1 MNKKFINALLF
12 SAALLS
18 TGMVSSCKDY
28 DDDIDALETRV
39 TTLEEAMKTLEA
51 KFDAGKFITS
61 FAANSSNTG
70 YVLTLSDGSTL
81 EIKNGENGATGAAG
95 QNGTTWEIDETTK
108 EWVKVNPDGSRENTG
123 IIAEGQ
129 KGEQGEPGEP
139 GQPGQ
144 PGQPGEPGQPG
155 KDGHSPYIN
164 ETNQKW
170 MVWNDETG
178 KYEETQYSAVGES
191 SYVVKYDNYY
201 ELNVAIADA
210 NGVPTGEFQK
220 LVMPVTGTISS
231 LKVYTAS
238 RSVEN
243 ELHKGADVQYA
254 YSYNQQAK
262 TIEFNGKTYEP
273 NQILSSA
280 AATFV
285 AEVNP
290 LDADATKYNFYL
302 RDSKGQSAFEIS
314 SVEQNKTKDAIVTR
328 AAEEATA
335 NEGFYNM
342 SIKLKD
348 GINLNDINTSVSYA
362 LATTNYNGE
371 TITSD
376 YAINIAKADDNITGN
391 LSATD
396 FNTNTHE
403 VSVEKGISF
412 DELLRE
418 ALTKTFYDK
427 ALNIA
432 DFYFT
437 LPQNQT
443 ANNEEPQFSIDL
455 NNRRILAKNA
465 SSSVVTL
472 KLHYLT
478 INGTVV
484 EGEEKAINVK
494 VQAVSAKEAS
504 IGDFTWT
511 VQKSNKAENMK
522 AVVDVTGLEN
532 YISDGMTANVT
543 YKFANDIVYV
553 NGVALT
559 PENKAKIE
567 EDINNRYIDDI
578 LPGTLKFVKGENDAY
593 GYPTYTA
600 ELDFTNYV
608 STIYAEPF
616 IAEVTLT
623 NKENAQ
629 EETTFS
635 FKVDIKAPEYTL
647 DRSKAYFNG
656 DNALVLDQ
664 NGDWSA
670 VDGILHFD
678 LTKLYANFNGNA
690 TATDGSKIS
699 FKETVPNKNDKG
711 EKATAW
717 LQTDKKTVYV
727 GEYNEDK
734 ENGIYNT
741 GAGSERTFDV
751 TCVPFG
757 NKNLELVK
765 ETIVV
770 KASTRVHEGIFGY
783 GTIKNGKLEAG
794 KNVEIT
800 NTDVKEVAVTAFAG
814 MEAETEKL
822 YKFWDEYT
830 DFLGSDY
837 SAIVQDVKVEGDDN
851 AKQNLE
857 FNGFVANSSSVYVLK
872 VQKKEGITVQT
883 ETKCNI
889 TVTITDRL
897 GLTKSAVVPV
907 ILKPTAV
914 AGE

>member
-139 GQPGQ
+139 GQPG
-144 PGQPGEPGQPG
+144 

-210 NGVPTGEFQK
+210 NGVPTGQFQK
-220 LVMPVTGTISS
+220 ILLPVTATVSS
-231 LKVYTAS
+231 LKVYTADADQDNKFT
-238 RSVEN
+238 E
-243 ELHKGADVQYA
+243 GAEVDYA
-254 YSYNQQAK
+254 YSYNQQGKAV
-262 TIEFNGKTYEP
+262 EFNGKTYEA
-273 NQILSSA
+273 NQVLSSA
-280 AATFV
+280 AATFI
-285 AEVNP
+285 AEINP
-290 LDADATKYNFYL
+290 RNADATKYGFFL
-302 RDSKGQSAFEIS
+302 TDSKGNSDFVIS
-314 SVEQNKTKDAIVTR
+314 SISQNKTKDAIITTR
-328 AAEEATA
+328 AAEKEPTV
-335 NEGFYNM
+335 NYGFYNM
-342 SIKLKD
+342 SIRLKD
-348 GINLNDINTSVSYA
+348 GINLNDINTGVSYA
-362 LATTNYNGE
+362 LATINYNGG
-371 TITSD
+371 IVTSD
-376 YAINIAKADDNITGN
+376 YTININVDDNINGK
-391 LSATD
+391 LDKSDFSAGPHD
-396 FNTNTHE
+396 
-403 VSVEKGISF
+403 VSVEEGISF
-412 DELLRE
+412 DELLK
-418 ALTKTFYDK
+418 AVLGKK

-455 NNRRILAKNA
+455 ANRKISAKNA

-484 EGEEKAINVK
+484 EGEDKAIDVK
-494 VQAVSAKEAS
+494 VKAISAQEAS

-511 VQKSNKAENMK
+511 IQKSSKAEDMK
-522 AVVDVTGLEN
+522 AVVDVTGLKN
-532 YISDGMTANVT
+532 YIPTSKTANVT
-543 YKFANDIVYV
+543 YKFANEVVYV
-553 NGVALT
+553 NGVALS
-559 PENKAKIE
+559 PKAKADIE
-567 EDINNRYIDDI
+567 ADINNRTTDNI
-578 LPGTLKFVKGENDAY
+578 LPGTLKFVQSNEVDEY
-593 GYPTYTA
+593 GYYTYTA

-623 NKENAQ
+623 NNKNP
-629 EETTFS
+629 EEKTTFS
-635 FKVDIKAPEYTL
+635 FMVNIKAPEYTL
-647 DRSKAYFNG
+647 DRSKAYFSG

-711 EKATAW
+711 EPADAW
-717 LQTDKKTVYV
+717 LQDSKTIYV
-727 GEYNEDK
+727 GEFNEDK

-783 GTIKNGKLEAG
+783 GKFDKGVFKAGEA
-794 KNVEIT
+794 KEIT
-800 NTDVKEVAVTAFAG
+800 NTEVVKVKVRDFAG
-814 MEAETEKL
+814 MEAETET
-822 YKFWDEYT
+822 EYNFVGEFY
-830 DFLGSDY
+830 DFRDNNKY
-837 SAIVQDVKVEGDDN
+837 SAKIQGIKIEGDDN
-851 AKQNLE
+851 AKQNLDFTTE
-857 FNGFVANSSSVYVLK
+857 FKYDSSAQESVFT
-872 VQKKEGITVQT
+872 VQKKVGVTVQT
-883 ETKCNI
+883 ETTCNI

>member
-144 PGQPGEPGQPG
+144 PGEPGQPG

-210 NGVPTGEFQK
+210 NGVPTGQFQK
-220 LVMPVTGTISS
+220 ILLPVTATVSS
-231 LKVYTAS
+231 LKVYTADADQDNKFT
-238 RSVEN
+238 E
-243 ELHKGADVQYA
+243 GATVSYA
-254 YSYNQQAK
+254 YSYNQQGKAV
-262 TIEFNGKTYEP
+262 EFNGKTYEA
-273 NQILSSA
+273 NQVLSSA

-285 AEVNP
+285 AEINP
-290 LDADATKYNFYL
+290 RNADATKYGFFL
-302 RDSKGQSAFEIS
+302 TDSKGNSDFVIS
-314 SVEQNKTKDAIVTR
+314 SISQNKTEDAITTR
-328 AAEEATA
+328 AAEKEPTA
-335 NEGFYNM
+335 NYGFYNM
-342 SIKLKD
+342 SIRLRD
-348 GINLNDINTSVSYA
+348 NINLNDINTGVSYA
-362 LATTNYNGE
+362 LATTNYDGGVV
-371 TITSD
+371 TSD
-376 YAINIAKADDNITGN
+376 YAININVAKADGN
-391 LSATD
+391 LKYTD
-396 FNTNTHE
+396 FNLQTHK
-403 VSVEKGISF
+403 VSIEKGISF

-418 ALTKTFYDK
+418 ALNDADD

-455 NNRRILAKNA
+455 ANRKISAKNA

-484 EGEEKAINVK
+484 EGDEKAVDIE

-504 IGDFTWT
+504 ISDFTWT
-511 VQKSNKAENMK
+511 IQNSDKAEDMK

-532 YISDGMTANVT
+532 YISNGMTAKVT
-543 YKFANDIVYV
+543 YKFANEVVYV

-559 PENKAKIE
+559 PEEKANIE
-567 EDINNRYIDDI
+567 ADINDRTTTGDDI

-616 IAEVTLT
+616 IAEVTLK
-623 NKENAQ
+623 NKENTQ

-635 FKVDIKAPEYTL
+635 FMVDIKAPEYTL
-647 DRSKAYFNG
+647 DRSKAYFSG

-678 LTKLYANFNGNA
+678 LTKLYANFNGNV

-699 FKETVPNKNDKG
+699 FKETVPNMNDKG
-711 EKATAW
+711 DKAVAW
-717 LQTDKKTVYV
+717 LSTLDKKTIYV
-727 GEYNEDK
+727 GEFNEDK
-734 ENGIYNT
+734 EKGIYNT

-783 GTIKNGKLEAG
+783 GKFDKGVFKAGEA
-794 KNVEIT
+794 KEIT
-800 NTDVKEVAVTAFAG
+800 NTEIVKVKVKDFAG
-814 MEAETEKL
+814 MEAETET
-822 YKFWDEYT
+822 EYN
-830 DFLGSDY
+830 FVEQYNAFNKNDY
-837 SAIVQDVKVEGDDN
+837 SAKVQAIKIEGDNN
-851 AKQNLE
+851 AKQNLDFTTE
-857 FNGFVANSSSVYVLK
+857 FKYDSSEGQSVFT
-872 VQKKEGITVQT
+872 VQKKVGVTVQT
-883 ETKCNI
+883 ETTCNI

-907 ILKPTAV
+907 VLKPTAV
-914 AGE
+914 AGK